1 MRFFYHLGRYILM
14 LRATF
19 ASPEKFRMYWREW
32 FRQMYDIGIGSLG
45 IISVISIF
53 IGAVTCIQFAY
64 NLQDSFVPIYYVGFV
79 VRDSMILELAPTM
92 SCLLLAGKI
101 GSSMATELGT
111 MRISEQIDALEI
123 MGVNTISYLIGPKIL
138 GAICVVP
145 LLVIISAFLGI
156 YGGLLAGT
164 ASGLLSQAEFIQGL
178 QDTFVPFNVQVMLIK
193 AVTFAF
199 IITSVS
205 CFQGFYATGG
215 ALEIGKASTRA
226 VVFSSILIII
236 ADYVVAWIVL

>member
-1 MRFFYHLGRYILM
+1 M
-14 LRATF
+14 
-19 ASPEKFRMYWREW
+19 
-32 FRQMYDIGIGSLG
+32 
-45 IISVISIF
+45 
-53 IGAVTCIQFAY
+53 
-64 NLQDSFVPIYYVGFV
+64 
-79 VRDSMILELAPTM
+79 
-92 SCLLLAGKI
+92 
-101 GSSMATELGT
+101 
-111 MRISEQIDALEI
+111 
-123 MGVNTISYLIGPKIL
+123 
-138 GAICVVP
+138 VP

-164 ASGLLSQAEFIQGL
+164 ASGLLTQAEFIQGL